1 MKVHRDINHLPEF
14 INAAIT
20 IGTFD
25 GVHSGHRQII
35 NQLKKEAS
43 INEGESVIITFDPHP
58 RMVLNP
64 KKNQTPIKLLN
75 TLSEKIELLGK
86 QEIDH
91 LVIVPFTLDFSNQPA
106 EQYISNF
113 LVAKFHPK
121 TIIIGYDHRFG
132 KDRAGDY
139 KLLEKFSEKYHYQV
153 KEIPEHVLNHVTI
166 SSTKI
171 RTALEIG
178 DIKTANECL
187 GYDYFFEGKVIEG
200 NKLGRTL
207 GYPTANLEIG
217 DPNKLIPADGIYA
230 VNICIATEPVTLN
243 SEFIPESYHQGM
255 MSIGYRPTIG
265 DHKRMIEVNI
275 FDFKE
280 NIYGRIVR
288 VYVKYFMRKEEKFS
302 GLDELKEH
310 ISLDEINAKK
320 ILKEL

>member
-43 INEGESVIITFDPHP
+43 TNEGESVIITFDPHP
-58 RMVLNP
+58 RMVVNP

-91 LVIVPFTLDFSNQPA
+91 LVIVPFTLDFSNQSA
-106 EQYISNF
+106 EGYISDF
-113 LVAKFHPK
+113 LVEKFHPK
-121 TIIIGYDHRFG
+121 NIIIGYDHHFG
-132 KDRAGDY
+132 KNRSGEY
-139 KLLEKFSEKYHYQV
+139 KLLEKYQEKFHFQV

-171 RTALEIG
+171 RTALEEG
-178 DIKTANECL
+178 DIQTADDCL

-207 GYPTANLEIG
+207 GYPTANLEIEN
-217 DPNKLIPADGIYA
+217 PNKLIPADGIYA
-230 VNICIATEPVTLN
+230 VNVAIGKENETSDSFV
-243 SEFIPESYHQGM
+243 PESFHQGM

-265 DHKRMIEVNI
+265 DDKKMIEANI

-280 NIYGRIVR
+280 NIYGRILR
-288 VYVKYFMRKEEKFS
+288 VYVKFFMRKEEKFDN
-302 GLDELKEH
+302 LEELKNQ
-310 ISLDEINAKK
+310 ISIDEVNAKK
-320 ILKEL
+320 LLME

>member
-58 RMVLNP
+58 RMVVNP

-91 LVIVPFTLDFSNQPA
+91 LVIVPFTLDFSNQSA
-106 EQYISNF
+106 EGYISDF
-113 LVAKFHPK
+113 LVEKFHPK
-121 TIIIGYDHRFG
+121 NIIIGYDHHFG
-132 KDRAGDY
+132 KNRSGEY
-139 KLLEKFSEKYHYQV
+139 KLLEKYQEKFHFQV

-171 RTALEIG
+171 RTALEEG
-178 DIKTANECL
+178 DIQTADDCL

-207 GYPTANLEIG
+207 GYPTANLEIEN
-217 DPNKLIPADGIYA
+217 PNKLIPADGIYA
-230 VNICIATEPVTLN
+230 VNVAIGKENETSDSFV
-243 SEFIPESYHQGM
+243 PESFHQGM

-265 DHKRMIEVNI
+265 DDKKMIEANI

-280 NIYGRIVR
+280 NIYGRILR
-288 VYVKYFMRKEEKFS
+288 VYVKFFMRKEEKFDN
-302 GLDELKEH
+302 LEELKNQ
-310 ISLDEINAKK
+310 ISIDEVNAKK
-320 ILKEL
+320 LLME